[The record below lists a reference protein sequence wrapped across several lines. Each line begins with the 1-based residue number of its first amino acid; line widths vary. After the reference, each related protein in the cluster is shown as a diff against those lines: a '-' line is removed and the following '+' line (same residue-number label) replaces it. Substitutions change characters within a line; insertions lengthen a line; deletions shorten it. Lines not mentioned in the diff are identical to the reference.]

1 MSRIYDASVFDVATI
16 EAAKRIILTPE
27 NSTTQERWAA
37 ETPYLTDL
45 ITKHIVLDRDTT
57 VLDYGCGVGR
67 MAKAL
72 IDRARCKVVGAD
84 FSASM
89 RALAVP

>member
-72 IDRARCKVVGAD
+72 IDRARCKVVAAD